1 MYNNLGSPTT
11 NATIAAGS
19 GVTLAQIWDYKCR
32 HHGETPDYFKDA
44 ETSEDSPSG
53 ANNLVTTKDVTSAG
67 KGHKVN
73 FRNSTGFYGEGK
85 RAEALF
91 TAVADFERTTLQE
104 YPAYVNVYRNATAEN
119 EFTTETNAI
128 RDEIENGIPQKL
140 GAWLD
145 RLKTETIDMRVRDTC
160 HSSSQF
166 TANSK
171 GVPNLLSSDVL
182 DVNNMLTVS
191 GYLSTLGGRPA
202 VVSKGKET
210 VSKWVFGPT
219 REVVTTLQ
227 AQSDYQTLWRQS
239 NTGIEYIL
247 KGEIATIGNQIVR
260 PYEVVNHDGNGA
272 IGSARLPMAKLSQAL
287 NGAIFTAAIS
297 GTTMTV
303 SAVTSGALAVGQTIQ
318 TNGASGV
325 LANTV
330 ITALGTGSGGTGTYT
345 VASQTVASQV
355 MVSSSVAAAPV
366 VYLGGAMNA
375 TNDTTKLYAKHFL
388 GYAYTWL
395 AGVSGEV
402 LTNNPIIGGTDF
414 STTKY
419 IMVVNPPNPA
429 AGYTPNGVGFY
440 SYTTGNDGNKITC
453 VSQLASAASGSAV
466 TSFGTGSVTTT
477 LLASGGTSAG
487 ATFANAHPVD
497 AMVYQCNFKGVPLG
511 FTPVYGAGGIL
522 RPYGMHRMRRGME
535 KEEDGFMARTYL
547 RSYFGTQLRQDAAGR
562 TPSVGV
568 IAHAVKFPHHVLPN
582 VTA

>member
-91 TAVADFERTTLQE
+91 TAVADFERTTLTE

-145 RLKTETIDMRVRDTC
+145 RLKTETIDMRVRDTS
-160 HSSSQF
+160 HTSSQF
-166 TANSK
+166 TANAK
-171 GVPNLLSSDVL
+171 GVNGLLSSDVL

-202 VVSKGKET
+202 VVNKGKE
-210 VSKWVFGPT
+210 VIKKWVFGPT
-219 REVVTTLQ
+219 TEVVTTLQ
-227 AQSDYQTLWRQS
+227 AQSDYQTLLRQS
-239 NTGIEYIL
+239 NTGIDYIL

-272 IGSARLPMAKLSQAL
+272 IGSARLPMGRLSV
-287 NGAIFTAAIS
+287 AIAAGTAAL
-297 GTTMTV
+297 TV
-303 SAVTSGALAVGQTIQ
+303 YF
-318 TNGASGV
+318 
-325 LANTV
+325 
-330 ITALGTGSGGTGTYT
+330 GGT
-345 VASQTVASQV
+345 
-355 MVSSSVAAAPV
+355 P
-366 VYLGGAMNA
+366 NA

-402 LTNNPIIGGTDF
+402 LTYNPIIGGTDF
-414 STTKY
+414 TTKKY
-419 IMVVNPPNPA
+419 LMIVNGPNPGGSYVA
-429 AGYTPNGVGFY
+429 NGVGY
-440 SYTTGNDGNKITC
+440 YEYTTGNNGNAITC
-453 VSQLASAASGSAV
+453 TKRLSATGGVFGGTNTAV
-466 TSFGTGSVTTT
+466 TTFTTTGSITPT
-477 LLASGGTSAG
+477 LVATYG
-487 ATFANAHPVD
+487 ATFAEDHPVD
-497 AMVYQCNFKGVPLG
+497 AMIYQCNVRGVPLG

-568 IAHAVKFPHHVLPN
+568 IAHAVKFSHHILPN